1 MGAMAAKGYIL
12 KGRRLSPPIDWMWVK
27 KQREKSKTT
36 SRFWPEQLSGPL
48 SELEEDAGACLGKRV
63 QASRCTYANFEMLI
77 GLLNRDVG

>member
-1 MGAMAAKGYIL
+1 MAAKAYIL
-12 KGRRLSPPIDWMWVK
+12 KGRHLSPPIDWMWVK

-48 SELEEDAGACLGKRV
+48 SKLEGMSGEERPGVPLHIRK
-63 QASRCTYANFEMLI
+63 SEMLT